1 MVLRIYQVDAFHHEL
16 LRGNPAAV
24 IPLDKWLS
32 DEKLQAIAGENN
44 LSETAFF
51 LPEENGAIP
60 LRWFTPNKEVRLCG
74 HATLASAHVLFQEI
88 GLTGKIIR
96 FSSLSGIL
104 EVERLEKGYRL
115 NFPADEGTPV
125 SIPSNLE
132 SALGVSIKE
141 AILGNDDLLIITD
154 SQAQIA
160 GMAPDFNALQ
170 EYDVRG
176 IIVSAPGDEVDFV
189 SRCFY
194 PRFGINED
202 PVTGSA
208 HTLMTPYWAKKLGKS
223 LMEAH
228 QISPRKGIL
237 RCTLQGDR
245 VLLEGQASTYLRGQI
260 FL

>member
-24 IPLDKWLS
+24 IPLDQWLS

-170 EYDVRG
+170 KYDVRG

-223 LMEAH
+223 LMDAH
-228 QISPRKGIL
+228 QISPREGIL

>member
-16 LRGNPAAV
+16 LRGNPAAI
-24 IPLDKWLS
+24 IPLDKWLT
-32 DEKLQAIAGENN
+32 DEKLQALAGENN

-51 LPEENGAIP
+51 LPEEEGAIP

-74 HATLASAHVLFQEI
+74 HATLAAAHVLFQEI
-88 GLTGKIIR
+88 GLTSKTIR

-125 SIPSNLE
+125 SIPPNLE
-132 SALGVSIKE
+132 SALGISITE
-141 AILGNDDLLIITD
+141 AILGNDDLLVITD
-154 SQAQIA
+154 IQAQIA

-208 HTLMTPYWAKKLGKS
+208 HTLMTPYWAKKLKKTV
-223 LMEAH
+223 LEAR
-228 QISPRKGIL
+228 QISPREGLL

-245 VLLEGQASTYLRGQI
+245 VLLEGQAITYLRGQI

>member
-16 LRGNPAAV
+16 LRGNPAAI
-24 IPLDKWLS
+24 IPLDKWLT

-74 HATLASAHVLFQEI
+74 HATLAAAHVLFQEI
-88 GLTGKIIR
+88 GLTPPIIR

-115 NFPADEGTPV
+115 NFPADEGR
-125 SIPSNLE
+125 SAGIPPNLE
-132 SALGVSIKE
+132 SALGISIKE
-141 AILGNDDLLIITD
+141 TIQGNDDLLVITNN
-154 SQAQIA
+154 QAQIA
-160 GMAPDFNALQ
+160 GMTPDFNALQ

-194 PRFGINED
+194 PRYGINED

-208 HTLMTPYWAKKLGKS
+208 HTLMTPYWAKKIGKQV
-223 LMEAH
+223 LEAR
-228 QISPRKGIL
+228 QISQREGIL
-237 RCTLQGDR
+237 RCTLQGNR
-245 VLLEGQASTYLRGQI
+245 VLLEGQAITYLRGQI

>member
-16 LRGNPAAV
+16 LRGNPAAI
-24 IPLDKWLS
+24 IPLDQWLS
-32 DEKLQAIAGENN
+32 DEKLQAIAAENN

-51 LPEENGAIP
+51 LPEEDGAIP

-88 GLTGKIIR
+88 GLTAPTIR

-115 NFPADEGTPV
+115 NFPADLGTSISSSPV
-125 SIPSNLE
+125 LE
-132 SALGVSIKE
+132 NALGISIKE
-141 AILGNDDLLIITD
+141 TILGNDDLLVITD
-154 SQAQIA
+154 SQAQVA
-160 GMAPDFNALQ
+160 GMTPDFNALQ
-170 EYDVRG
+170 EIDVRG

-194 PRFGINED
+194 PRYGINED

-208 HTLMTPYWAKKLGKS
+208 HTLMTPYWAKKLGKTV
-223 LMEAH
+223 LEAR
-228 QISPRKGIL
+228 QISQREGIL
-237 RCTLQGDR
+237 HCTLQGDR
-245 VLLEGQASTYLRGQI
+245 VLLEGQAITYLRGQI

>member
-1 MVLRIYQVDAFHHEL
+1 MALRIYQVDAFHHEL
-16 LRGNPAAV
+16 LRGNPAAI

-74 HATLASAHVLFQEI
+74 HATLAAAHVLFQEI
-88 GLTGKIIR
+88 GLTAKTIR

-115 NFPADEGTPV
+115 NFPADAGTSI
-125 SIPSNLE
+125 SIPPNIE
-132 SALGVSIKE
+132 SALGISISE
-141 AILGNDDLLIITD
+141 AIMGNDDLLVIA
-154 SQAQIA
+154 SNQAQVAKIT
-160 GMAPDFNALQ
+160 PNFNALM
-170 EYDVRG
+170 EFDVRG

-208 HTLMTPYWAKKLGKS
+208 HTLMTPYWTKKLGKQS
-223 LMEAH
+223 LEAR
-228 QISPRKGIL
+228 QISQREGIL
-237 RCTLQGDR
+237 HCTLQGDR
-245 VLLEGQASTYLRGQI
+245 ILLEGQAITYLRGQI

>member
-16 LRGNPAAV
+16 LRGNPAAI
-24 IPLDKWLS
+24 IPLDKWLT

-88 GLTGKIIR
+88 GLTTPTIR

-115 NFPADEGTPV
+115 NFPADTGASV
-125 SIPSNLE
+125 SIPPGLE
-132 SALGVSIKE
+132 SALGISITA
-141 AILGNDDLLIITD
+141 AIQGNDDLLVITD
-154 SQAQIA
+154 SQTKIA
-160 GMAPDFNALQ
+160 GMTPDFNALQ
-170 EYDVRG
+170 EYEVRG

-194 PRFGINED
+194 PRYGINED

-223 LMEAH
+223 TLEAR
-228 QISPRKGIL
+228 QISQREGIL

-245 VLLEGQASTYLRGQI
+245 VLLEGQAITYLRGQI